1 MIDSYKISIVIMI
14 DTQEFFEDFK
24 INTVQKL
31 TNSFNLKLG
40 FIEIL
45 GLIESLGLTESK
57 FEINLWSV

>member
-1 MIDSYKISIVIMI
+1 MIDSYAVPKFL
-14 DTQEFFEDFK
+14 QFFEDFK

-40 FIEIL
+40 LIEFL

-57 FEINLWSV
+57 FEINF